1 MESEFNDNEA
11 SEKVTRRV
19 RPFGMTDWAWASDV
33 ELHKSRYHVASKLK
47 RKNYRKLLAYEKKH
61 DLNHNSGLNRLIETH
76 PELQNNA

>member
-47 RKNYRKLLAYEKKH
+47 
-61 DLNHNSGLNRLIETH
+61 
-76 PELQNNA
+76 